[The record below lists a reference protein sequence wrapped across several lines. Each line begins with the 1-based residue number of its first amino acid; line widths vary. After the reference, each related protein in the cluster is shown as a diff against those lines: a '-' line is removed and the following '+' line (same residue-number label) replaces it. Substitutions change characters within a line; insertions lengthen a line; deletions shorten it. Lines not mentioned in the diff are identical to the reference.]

1 MSLAG
6 ELSTMALADILQW
19 VERGRKTGTL
29 HVLRGALEKRVAFAS
44 GVIVS
49 SWSNDPREYLGQFLV
64 RDRLVTEE
72 DLFRGLLR
80 QEREGRLLGAILVED
95 GALSDAELLRV
106 LEQKA
111 EETIYD
117 LFHWSDGR
125 FHFKDGERLE
135 APFPVHLDV
144 TRVVMEGAQRIDEWQ
159 RMRAVIP
166 TSEATFRVT
175 GRPQDPLDHEVM
187 VLCGEGKTVSQIA
200 FTLRRTEFDATSLLF
215 DLHAR
220 GLIAID
226 RKGSFTDSF
235 ETVHRIRRG
244 LDDAKDALEKADYD
258 AALGLYE
265 GVLRLDPLNQ
275 HAKMGLVTAF
285 DTRGIARA
293 RASVPHDKIPRL
305 RKPLTQLT
313 AEKFDAREGFVLSR
327 VNGEWAVQ
335 SLLKVLPMPEEEA
348 LLILSRLVERGVVE
362 LV

>member
-6 ELSTMALADILQW
+6 ELATMSLADILLW
-19 VERGRKTGTL
+19 VERGRKTGAL
-29 HVLRGALEKRVAFAS
+29 HVLRGALEKRIAFAS
-44 GVIVS
+44 GVIVA

-64 RDRLVTEE
+64 RDRVVTEE

-95 GALSDAELLRV
+95 GVLTDADLLRV
-106 LEQKA
+106 LEEKA

-117 LFHWSDGR
+117 LFHWTEGKFDFR
-125 FHFKDGERLE
+125 DGERLE

-144 TRVVMEGAQRIDEWQ
+144 TRVVMEGARRIDEWQ

-166 TSEATFRVT
+166 TSEATFRVV
-175 GRPQDPLDHEVM
+175 GRPQDPLDHDVM

-200 FTLRRTEFDATSLLF
+200 FSLRRTEFDATTLLF
-215 DLHAR
+215 DLHER
-220 GLIAID
+220 RLLSIE
-226 RKGSFTDSF
+226 RKGSVTDSF

-244 LDDAKDALEKADYD
+244 LDDAQSALSKADYD
-258 AALGLYE
+258 TALGLYE
-265 GVLRLDPLNQ
+265 DVLRIDPLNQ

-293 RASVPHDKIPRL
+293 RASVPHDKVPRL
-305 RKPLTQLT
+305 RAPLTQLT
-313 AEKFDAREGFVLSR
+313 GEKFDAREGFLLSR
-327 VNGEWAVQ
+327 VNGEWAVH

-362 LV
+362 LI